1 MIAKAL
7 LEKEAPFSILNFLE
21 EDKDMKK
28 NLKTVI
34 VTGFV
39 AALLATSLTG
49 CGSSSS
55 GAASSD
61 GPVTLDSIKAAGKLS
76 VATEAAYEPFEYMDS
91 DGETI
96 IGYNADLFQLIC
108 DDLGVELNYI
118 DLPFQGIL
126 SGLEAKKYDVV
137 GATLGITAER
147 AAKYSMTHPIESGT
161 NVFIKRADDDS
172 IATVADMAGK
182 IVATQTSCYNEA
194 DTIAYNEKVV
204 AAGGEGYA
212 DLKTYDGF
220 PEAYTEL
227 RNGQVDLVA
236 QNYASACAI
245 VMNNPDIYA
254 LVVDE
259 TGAVAE
265 VSENQIWLGWA
276 IRQEDVELYD
286 YINSEIDKFKAD
298 GTLAELQEKWFGAT
312 LDCPSENYIPAE

>member
-7 LEKEAPFSILNFLE
+7 LEKEAPFSIHNFFE
-21 EDKDMKK
+21 EDKYMKR
-28 NLKTVI
+28 NLKSLV
-34 VTGFV
+34 VTGITAV
-39 AALLATSLTG
+39 LLAASLTG

-61 GPVTLDSIKAAGKLS
+61 GAVTLDSIKAAGKLS
-76 VATEAAYEPFEYMDS
+76 VATEAAYEPFEYMDV

-182 IVATQTSCYNEA
+182 VVATQTSCYNET
-194 DTIAYNEKVV
+194 DTIAYNDRIVSE
-204 AAGGEGYA
+204 GGEGYA
-212 DLKTYDGF
+212 ELKTYDGF

-236 QNYASACAI
+236 QNYASACAM
-245 VMNNPDIYA
+245 VLNNPDVYA
-254 LVVDE
+254 LVLDD

-265 VSENQIWLGWA
+265 VSEIQTWLGWA
-276 IRQEDVELYD
+276 VRQEDVELYD

-298 GTLAELQEKWFGAT
+298 GTLAELQTKWFGAT
-312 LDCPSENYIPAE
+312 LDCPSENYIPE